1 MNQLV
6 FLVTSTRVDFC
17 STSFHN
23 LPSFGRRYKILAF
36 DTDERVDVTMDN
48 CRLLLL
54 RLKLEGWKLGKRKVF
69 LKYYTEEY
77 LSRWVVFPPFFL
89 FSFLFG

>member
-1 MNQLV
+1 
-6 FLVTSTRVDFC
+6 
-17 STSFHN
+17 
-23 LPSFGRRYKILAF
+23 
-36 DTDERVDVTMDN
+36 MDN